1 MLGDVCGRF
10 ENPLWEEVSRG
21 EGGWGGAYHLAA
33 LLTGS
38 GPALSPHSSNRCLTE
53 KIFSQ
58 LEREGRENICFTIHH
73 TGGGENGGKKNS
85 MCMIFYCT

>member
-1 MLGDVCGRF
+1 MLGDVWGKF
-10 ENPLWEEVSRG
+10 GNPLWEAANRG
-21 EGGWGGAYHLAA
+21 VGAGGSGGRGYHSAA

-38 GPALSPHSSNRCLTE
+38 GSALSPHSSNRCLTE

-73 TGGGENGGKKNS
+73 TGGGEN
-85 MCMIFYCT
+85 